1 MMAGFGVLAALISI
15 VFGAITCFYGFRIFR
30 IVLAF
35 VGFLIG
41 FGVGAALVG
50 NNQVVLQIIVGL
62 VGGVIGAA
70 VFYALYFV
78 GVLLAGAAFGALVG
92 TALASVLNASSGTSL
107 ILLVVGLV
115 VGAIL
120 ALVLNKLVIVL
131 ATAFGGAGGIV
142 QGLAVLLPGVFG
154 SAVATQSG
162 VFVSASPLGFVVWI
176 VLGLAGVIVQYRQN
190 KNKLVSAKP
199 SLSPV

>member
-1 MMAGFGVLAALISI
+1 MMSGFAILAALISI

-41 FGVGAALVG
+41 FGVGTALVG
-50 NNQVVLQIIVGL
+50 DNQLVLQIFV
-62 VGGVIGAA
+62 GVIAGLIGAGI
-70 VFYALYFV
+70 FYALYFV

-92 TALASVLNASSGTSL
+92 TALASVLNASSSTAL
-107 ILLVVGLV
+107 ILLIVGLV

-131 ATAFGGAGGIV
+131 ATAFGGAGGVV
-142 QGLAVLLPGVFG
+142 QGLALLLPGVFG

-162 VFVSASPLGFVVWI
+162 ISVSTSALGFVVWI
-176 VLGLAGVIVQYRQN
+176 VLGVAGVVVQYRQN
-190 KNKLVSAKP
+190 KNKLVSARP